1 MNKVYYFPPYD
12 FDANGRRV
20 SDGVPFREIVK
31 EFERDFHLN
40 HSHRYEHL
48 LFANSRTMLLL
59 SRSCDAKENLI
70 YGSEVIDD
78 YFIDPHTNH
87 LIEEASTK
95 EYIVVYGIDSAFM
108 PVDKD
113 GIALI
118 DYDKKIFPLAL
129 LIDDNLSDGIIIL
142 IYKDD
147 DDSRDDERVNE
158 PVDIEEL
165 IHA

>member
-1 MNKVYYFPPYD
+1 MNKIYHFSHFD
-12 FDANGRRV
+12 FDSNGRRV

-31 EFERDFHLN
+31 EFERDFHFN

-48 LFANSRTMLLL
+48 IFANSRTMLLL
-59 SRSCDAKENLI
+59 SHSCNAKENLI

-78 YFIDPHTNH
+78 YFVDPHTNH
-87 LIEEASTK
+87 LIEEAGTK

-108 PVDKD
+108 PFDKD
-113 GIALI
+113 GIARI

-129 LIDDNLSDGIIIL
+129 LIDDKLSDGVIKL

-147 DDSRDDERVNE
+147 YEDDDWVTE
-158 PVDIEEL
+158 PVDVEEL
-165 IHA
+165 INT